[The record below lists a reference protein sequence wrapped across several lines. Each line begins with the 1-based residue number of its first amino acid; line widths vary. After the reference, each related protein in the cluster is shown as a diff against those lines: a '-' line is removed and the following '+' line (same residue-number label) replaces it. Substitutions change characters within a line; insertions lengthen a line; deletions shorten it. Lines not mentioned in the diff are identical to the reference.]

1 MIVPSV
7 SQGYMDRILIM
18 PSVVQGCRDRS
29 MLLAR
34 QTAIS
39 K

>member
-7 SQGYMDRILIM
+7 SQGYMDRKLIM
-18 PSVVQGCRDRS
+18 PIVAQGCRDRP

-34 QTAIS
+34 HTAIS